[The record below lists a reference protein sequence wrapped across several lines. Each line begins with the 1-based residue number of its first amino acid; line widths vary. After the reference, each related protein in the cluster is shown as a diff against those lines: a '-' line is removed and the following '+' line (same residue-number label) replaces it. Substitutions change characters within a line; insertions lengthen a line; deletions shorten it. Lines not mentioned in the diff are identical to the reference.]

1 MSRSR
6 ILALA
11 GALTAALLAG
21 CGGGGGDAGTTPTG
35 NVVAF
40 PLQAGYKALIKN
52 GYSIDFDVTG
62 SCTGT
67 ATQVNQKP
75 VDDSFEG
82 TAGVHSVASTQSVSL
97 PGCGSAVPDI
107 ITATATDYFGAD
119 PDADY
124 ASLGSAIPGAEYGV
138 YQTPAIFPVS
148 VKVGDSGS
156 YGTEI
161 LYSDSSKAQVTGQ
174 AVRTWRV
181 DADTASTA
189 NVTLTTQVFHPAS
202 QLDYTQQSRYRI
214 GADGML
220 TIIGV
225 DIQFAGTNALHLVLT
240 PK

>member
-1 MSRSR
+1 VSRSG

-35 NVVAF
+35 SVVAF
-40 PLQAGYKALIKN
+40 PLQAGYKALVSN
-52 GYSIDFDVTG
+52 GYSIDFNVSG
-62 SCTGT
+62 GCSGT
-67 ATQVNQKP
+67 ASQVNGKAQAAT
-75 VDDSFEG
+75 FEG
-82 TAGVHSVASTQSVSL
+82 TAGVAAVSTQTIDFSNCTPAHTV
-97 PGCGSAVPDI
+97 G
-107 ITATATDYFGAD
+107 TETEYF
-119 PDADY
+119 DASY
-124 ASLGSAIPGAEYGV
+124 ASLGSAIDGNEYGV

-202 QLDYTQQSRYRI
+202 QLDYTQQSRYRMA
-214 GADGML
+214 ADGML